1 MENKKLDLKPFV
13 RNGNELYIDKEKLQG
28 INVKYRELS
37 DQLKDADEL
46 QVEKLKEEIK
56 KKRNL
61 SKKQYQMQSK
71 DCLYLYFLLR
81 SRKLKLILISWQN
94 SIVDSY

>member
-13 RNGNELYIDKEKLQG
+13 RNGNELYIDKEKWQG

-46 QVEKLKEEIK
+46 QVEKT
-56 KKRNL
+56 
-61 SKKQYQMQSK
+61 Q
-71 DCLYLYFLLR
+71 CLC
-81 SRKLKLILISWQN
+81 N
-94 SIVDSY
+94 